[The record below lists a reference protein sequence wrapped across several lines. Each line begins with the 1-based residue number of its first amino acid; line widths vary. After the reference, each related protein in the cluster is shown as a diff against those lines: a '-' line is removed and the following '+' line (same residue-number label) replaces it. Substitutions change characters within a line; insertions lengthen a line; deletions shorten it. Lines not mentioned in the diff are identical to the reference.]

1 MIWFK
6 YIEKLKYIILW
17 ILLSYHAKIYATDA
31 WILWWVTKEKLRD
44 WDIHV
49 DDIPN
54 ILRYAIDYLMWFA
67 WTIAIIFIII
77 WAYKVALW
85 TLEWD
90 KSKWKETI
98 MYALLWF
105 VLAALSWLIMKLIID
120 NFS

>member
-1 MIWFK
+1 M
-6 YIEKLKYIILW
+6 EKLKYIILW
-17 ILLSYHAKIYATDA
+17 ILLSYHSQIYATDG

-44 WDIHV
+44 WDIHT
-49 DDIPN
+49 DDIPKM
-54 ILRYAIDYLMWFA
+54 LKYAIDYLMWFA

-77 WAYKVALW
+77 WAYKIALW

-98 MYALLWF
+98 IYALWGF
-105 VLAALSWLIMKLIID
+105 ALAACSWLIMKFIID